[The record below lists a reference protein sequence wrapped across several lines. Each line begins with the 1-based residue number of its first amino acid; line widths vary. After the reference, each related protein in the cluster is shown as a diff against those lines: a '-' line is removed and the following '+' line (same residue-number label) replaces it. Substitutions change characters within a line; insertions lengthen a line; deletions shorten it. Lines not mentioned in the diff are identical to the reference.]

1 MELKKNEM
9 VVLFVIF
16 VIVILYM
23 QPYSVVKYTNTIV
36 GRVSLMAVLVLA
48 SLYHSFAGII
58 MAMAIVLLTDTS
70 MRTDNSVLYEGME
83 NIKDSVTKGSVTSD
97 LLSSTTETNKNDLNM
112 LDNSK
117 SGASIIGDLAQK
129 PVGSARTDLQSS
141 SSSSVTFSNVPSTA
155 NFRKN
160 HCKSNPG
167 SSTQIFV
174 DEKGK
179 EMKIADIKK
188 KYPLNF
194 TNGIECNPCD
204 DTCSYTITDSVEQ
217 IHNEENL
224 RPKQASTFM

>member
-1 MELKKNEM
+1 MELKKNEI
-9 VVLFVIF
+9 VVLFVIIVF
-16 VIVILYM
+16 VILYI
-23 QPYSVVKYTNTIV
+23 QPYSVVKYTNTII
-36 GRVSLMAVLVLA
+36 GRVVLMALLVLA
-48 SLYHSFAGII
+48 SLYHSFAGVI

-70 MRTDNSVLYEGME
+70 MRVLYEGME
-83 NIKDSVTKGSVTSD
+83 GIKGNVTSD
-97 LLSSTTETNKNDLNM
+97 LLSSTSEPNKNDLNM
-112 LDNSK
+112 LDNST

-129 PVGSARTDLQSS
+129 PFGSARTDLQSS

-160 HCKSNPG
+160 HCKTKPG

-179 EMKIADIKK
+179 EMKMADIKK

-194 TNGIECNPCD
+194 TNGIDCNPCD

-224 RPKQASTFM
+224 RSKQASTFM

>member
-1 MELKKNEM
+1 MEMKKNEM

-16 VIVILYM
+16 VIVILYI
-23 QPYSVVKYTNTIV
+23 QPYSVVKYTNTII
-36 GRVSLMAVLVLA
+36 GRLVLMAILVLA
-48 SLYHSFAGII
+48 SLYHSFAGVI

-70 MRTDNSVLYEGME
+70 MRVLYEGME
-83 NIKDSVTKGSVTSD
+83 GMKGNVTSD
-97 LLSSTTETNKNDLNM
+97 LLSSTSEPNKNDLNM
-112 LDNSK
+112 LENST

-160 HCKSNPG
+160 HCKTKPG
-167 SSTQIFV
+167 SSSQIFV

-179 EMKIADIKK
+179 EMKMADIKK

-194 TNGIECNPCD
+194 TNGIDCNPCD

>member
-1 MELKKNEM
+1 MEMKKNEM

-16 VIVILYM
+16 VIVILYI
-23 QPYSVVKYTNTIV
+23 QPYSVVKYTNTII
-36 GRVSLMAVLVLA
+36 GRLVLMAILVLA
-48 SLYHSFAGII
+48 SLYHSFAGVI

-70 MRTDNSVLYEGME
+70 MRVLYEGME
-83 NIKDSVTKGSVTSD
+83 GMKGNVTSD
-97 LLSSTTETNKNDLNM
+97 LLSSTSEPNKNDLNM
-112 LDNSK
+112 LENTT

-160 HCKSNPG
+160 HCKTKPG
-167 SSTQIFV
+167 SSSQIFV

-179 EMKIADIKK
+179 EMKMEDIKK